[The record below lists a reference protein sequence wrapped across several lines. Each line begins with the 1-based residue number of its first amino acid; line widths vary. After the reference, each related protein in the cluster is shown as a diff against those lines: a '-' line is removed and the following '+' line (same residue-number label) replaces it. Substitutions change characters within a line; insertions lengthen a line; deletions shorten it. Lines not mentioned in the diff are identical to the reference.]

1 MINITPHSLWRI
13 PLVRRLAAAC
23 SGWISICSLLLVGC
37 ATTSA
42 PDSPFRADAPTSQHA
57 GDWNDVDSAVIW
69 GVNNAEW
76 VIHRQWDVDA
86 QTRLYELR
94 NSEGVS
100 AHLRLHR
107 PPANAIDQLE
117 ITATVGPIGDAAAER
132 ELISVV
138 ARRLNQLHGVE
149 VAPLN

>member
-1 MINITPHSLWRI
+1 MINITPHSLRRT
-13 PLVRRLAAAC
+13 PLLRGRAATC
-23 SGWISICSLLLVGC
+23 SGWISICTTLLAGC
-37 ATTSA
+37 ATTNV
-42 PDSPFRADAPTSQHA
+42 PDSPFLADAATSQHP
-57 GDWNDVDSAVIW
+57 GDWDDVDSAVIW
-69 GVNNAEW
+69 GVNNGEW

-100 AHLRLHR
+100 AHLQIHR
-107 PPANAIDQLE
+107 SPANTTDQLD

-132 ELISVV
+132 KLIALV
-138 ARRLNQLHGVE
+138 ARRLEELHGVE